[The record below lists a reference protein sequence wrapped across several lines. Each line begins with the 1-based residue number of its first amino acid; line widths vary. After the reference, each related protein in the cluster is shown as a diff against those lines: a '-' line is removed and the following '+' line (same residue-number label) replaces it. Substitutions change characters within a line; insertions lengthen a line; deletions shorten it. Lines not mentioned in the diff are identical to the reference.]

1 MHANVLIF
9 SDNGKNCQPHTK
21 IKEIVGLSEKSIARA
36 TEGENMTQSENPVV
50 KFLRGKHD
58 EYGLFCRLL
67 LSALNQGC
75 GCGAAITIFAR
86 NCVFRLFLKS

>member
-1 MHANVLIF
+1 
-9 SDNGKNCQPHTK
+9 
-21 IKEIVGLSEKSIARA
+21 
-36 TEGENMTQSENPVV
+36 MTQSENPVV
-50 KFLRGKHD
+50 KFLKGKHD

-86 NCVFRLFLKS
+86 NCVFRLFLNS